1 MKRGLSILLAL
12 CMLQLTM
19 PTHAVAEDVQEFR
32 GMNDPSLLSYM
43 EDALYDGLLTA
54 LDGGDYAVEDVRAV
68 YISQEYLDELAYN
81 SQANLFFG

>member
-12 CMLQLTM
+12 CMLLLTM

-54 LDGGDYAVEDVRAV
+54 LDGGD
-68 YISQEYLDELAYN
+68 
-81 SQANLFFG
+81 